1 MLHFIRWLFI
11 FHAVLMVHVAS
22 AQQVTVRPFVEI
34 VESVQYQVS
43 AEIVS
48 DQVSEISAQVAGMV
62 ERLLVKVGSKVNKG
76 STLVVLDKE
85 DYRLKLAN
93 AQANLKMIEAKKELA
108 EFQRLRAK
116 ELAEQAVASQEM
128 YVRSETE
135 LNMAS
140 AELEAHHVLIEM
152 AKRDLGKMTI
162 KSPFSG
168 VVTQRNV
175 QLGEY
180 VNPGVPL
187 LTITSIKH
195 IEVIAKIQTNQ
206 VASFMNAKKY
216 LVEVDGDRFP
226 VNLRILL
233 PIVDRRER
241 TQEARLVFTKQAV
254 PPGRLVTLTWQDPQ
268 PKISATYLLRRDN
281 QLGVFVAETGIARFV
296 ALPGALEGRPAAVP
310 FAIDQLIIEEG
321 RHMLQ
326 PGDVIEF

>member
-1 MLHFIRWLFI
+1 MLYAMRWLFML
-11 FHAVLMVHVAS
+11 HAVLMVQTAS

-34 VESVQYQVS
+34 LESEKYQVS

-62 ERLLVKVGSKVNKG
+62 ERVLVKVGSKVKKG
-76 STLVVLDKE
+76 STLVVLEKV

-116 ELAEQAVASQEM
+116 ELAEQAVASQEV

-135 LNMAS
+135 LNITK
-140 AELEAHHVLIEM
+140 AELEAHHVLIDI
-152 AKRDLGKMTI
+152 AQRDVEKTTI
-162 KSPFSG
+162 KSPFKG

-187 LTITSIKH
+187 LTITDIKH
-195 IEVIAKIQTNQ
+195 TEVVAKIQTNQ
-206 VASFMNAKKY
+206 VSSFINAKQY
-216 LVEVDGDRFP
+216 LVVVDEHIFP
-226 VNLRILL
+226 VDLRTLL
-233 PIVDRRER
+233 PIVDRNER

-254 PPGRLVTLTWQDPQ
+254 PPGRLVTLTWQNSQ
-268 PKISATYLLRRDN
+268 PKISATYLLQRDN
-281 QLGVFVAETGIARFV
+281 QLGVFVAESGVAKFV
-296 ALPGALEGRPAAVP
+296 ALPDALEGRPATVP
-310 FAIDQLIIEEG
+310 FAIDTLIIEEG
-321 RHMLQ
+321 RYRLQ
-326 PGDVIEF
+326 PGDSIEF

>member
-1 MLHFIRWLFI
+1 MLHILRWIFIC
-11 FHAVLMVHVAS
+11 HAVLVVHVAF

-43 AEIVS
+43 AEVIS
-48 DQVSEISAQVAGMV
+48 DQISEISAQVPGIV
-62 ERLLVKVGSKVNKG
+62 ERLLVKVGSKVKKG

-135 LNMAS
+135 LNITN
-140 AELEAHHVLIEM
+140 AELEAHHVLIDM
-152 AKRDLGKMTI
+152 AKRDLSKVTI

-180 VNPGVPL
+180 VNLGVPL
-187 LTITSIKH
+187 LTITDVKDT
-195 IEVIAKIQTNQ
+195 EVIAKIQTNH
-206 VASFMNAKKY
+206 VASFIHAKQY
-216 LVEVDGDRFP
+216 MVEVDGHRFP
-226 VNLRILL
+226 VDLRTLL
-233 PIVDRRER
+233 PIVDRSER
-241 TQEARLVFTKQAV
+241 TQEARLIFTKQAV
-254 PPGRLVTLTWQDPQ
+254 PPGRLVTLTWQDSQ
-268 PKISATYLLRRDN
+268 PKIPATYLLRRDN
-281 QLGVFVAETGIARFV
+281 QLGVFVAESGIAKFIT
-296 ALPGALEGRPAAVP
+296 LPDALEGRPAMVA
-310 FAIDQLIIEEG
+310 FSIDKLIIEEG
-321 RHMLQ
+321 RHILQ